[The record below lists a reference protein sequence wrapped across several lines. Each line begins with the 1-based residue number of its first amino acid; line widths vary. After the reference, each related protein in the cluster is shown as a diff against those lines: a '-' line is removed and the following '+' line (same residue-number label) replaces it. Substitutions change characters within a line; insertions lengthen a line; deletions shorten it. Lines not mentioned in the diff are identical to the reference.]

1 MVVKIDF
8 SNYSDISSVS
18 IPKELLID
26 IVQPRIKSNPEITN
40 SKIIRLGLEQPI
52 NSPNLKYLIKKGQKI
67 LIIVDDYTRTTPINL
82 ILPILM
88 EEFFLLGIPRKDIK
102 LLIASGTHRKMSY
115 EEKKKKYGKYIT
127 ENYEILDHIWYDN
140 ESLVKLDT
148 TKLGTEIW
156 INKKV
161 LEADFVIGIG
171 QIVPHRVVGFS
182 GGSKIIQPGV
192 SGPITT
198 GQTHWLSAKY
208 KGSEIMGKID
218 NPIRKEINKI
228 GEAVGLKFII
238 NTICDGSGNI
248 FRCVCGDPIKAFE
261 EGCKNALEIYG
272 IPLITKG
279 DIVIVDSFPADIE
292 LWQAAKGIYS
302 GDLALKPDGVL
313 ILVSPCIEGVSAEYP
328 KIIDIGYR
336 PFSEIENMVKNGELK
351 NLTLAAHLA
360 HVGRVIRGKRTGIL
374 VSPGIPKNIAE
385 KLGFYY
391 TKTVQDALEL
401 ALKIKGND
409 AKVVVIKNGGSV
421 MPIIK

>member
-26 IVQPRIKSNPEITN
+26 IVKPRVRFNPGTTN

-52 NSPNLKYLIKKGQKI
+52 NSPNLKDLIKKGQKI
-67 LIIVDDYTRTTPINL
+67 LIIVDDYTRTTPTNL
-82 ILPILM
+82 ILPILI
-88 EEFFLLGIPRKDIK
+88 EEILLAGISRKEIK
-102 LLIASGTHRKMSY
+102 LLIAYGTHRKMSH
-115 EEKKKKYGKYIT
+115 EEKKKKYGKDIV
-127 ENYEILDHIWYDN
+127 NDYEILDHNWRDDK
-140 ESLVKLDT
+140 SLVKLDT
-148 TKLGTEIW
+148 TKQGTEIW
-156 INKKV
+156 INKEV
-161 LEADFVIGIG
+161 LKADFIIGIG
-171 QIVPHRVVGFS
+171 QIVPHRVAGFS

-192 SGPITT
+192 CGPITT

-208 KGSEIMGKID
+208 EGCEIIGKID
-218 NPIRKEINKI
+218 NPIRQEINKI
-228 GEAVGLKFII
+228 GEAVGLKFIV

-248 FRCVCGDPIKAFE
+248 FKCVCGEPIKTFE
-261 EGCKNALEIYG
+261 EGCKSALDIYG
-272 IPLITKG
+272 IPLGTKG
-279 DIVIVDSFPADIE
+279 DIALVDSFPADIE

-313 ILVSPCIEGVSAEYP
+313 ILVSPCTEGVSVEHP
-328 KIIDIGYR
+328 NIINIGYR
-336 PFSEIENMVKNGELK
+336 PFSEIEDMVENGKLI

-360 HVGRVIRGKRTGIL
+360 HVGRVIRGERTGIL
-374 VSPGIPKNIAE
+374 VSPGIPQNIAG

-391 TKTVQDALEL
+391 AKTAQDALGL

-409 AKVVVIKNGGSV
+409 AKIVVIKNGGSL

>member
-1 MVVKIDF
+1 MKIKITFPYEDF
-8 SNYSDISSVS
+8 SPLYIAEKLV
-18 IPKELLID
+18 ID
-26 IVQPRIKSNPEITN
+26 VVQPRIKFNPETTN
-40 SKIIRLGLEQPI
+40 SKIIKLGLEQPI
-52 NSPNLKYLIKKGQKI
+52 NSPALKDLIKKGQKI
-67 LIIVDDYTRTTPINL
+67 LIIVDDRTRTTPTHL

-88 EEFFLLGIPRKDIK
+88 EKLHLAGISRKEIK
-102 LLIASGTHRKMSY
+102 LLIAYGTHRKMSNK
-115 EEKKKKYGKYIT
+115 EKKKKYGKDIVN
-127 ENYEILDHIWYDN
+127 NYEILDHNWRDDK
-140 ESLVKLDT
+140 SLVKLDT
-148 TKLGTEIW
+148 TKQGTKIW
-156 INKKV
+156 INEEV
-161 LEADFVIGIG
+161 LKADFVIGIG
-171 QIVPHRVVGFS
+171 QIVPHRVAGFS

-228 GEAVGLKFII
+228 GEAAGLKFII
-238 NTICDGSGNI
+238 NTICDGSGNL
-248 FRCVCGDPIKAFE
+248 FKCVCGEPVKTFE
-261 EGCKNALEIYG
+261 EGCKSALDIYG
-272 IPLITKG
+272 VPLAAKG
-279 DIVIVDSFPADIE
+279 DIVIVDSFPAVID
-292 LWQAAKGIYS
+292 LWQAAKGIFS

-313 ILVSPCIEGVSAEYP
+313 ILVSPCTEGVSAEYP

-336 PFSEIENMVKNGELK
+336 PFSEIENIVKNGELK

-374 VSPGIPKNIAE
+374 VSLGIPKNIAE

-391 TKTVQDALEL
+391 AKTVQDALEL

-421 MPIIK
+421 MPIIN

>member
-1 MVVKIDF
+1 VVKIDF
-8 SNYSDISSVS
+8 PNYSDISSVS

-26 IVQPRIKSNPEITN
+26 IVQPRIKFNPVTTN

-52 NSPNLKYLIKKGQKI
+52 NSPGLKDLIKKVQKI
-67 LIIVDDYTRTTPINL
+67 LIVVDDYTRTTPTNL

-88 EEFFLLGIPRKDIK
+88 EKLLLAGISRKEIK
-102 LLIASGTHRKMSY
+102 LLIAYGTHRKMSH
-115 EEKKKKYGKYIT
+115 EEKKKKYGKDIV
-127 ENYEILDHIWYDN
+127 NKYEILDHNWRDDKI
-140 ESLVKLDT
+140 LVKLDT
-148 TKLGTEIW
+148 TKQGTEIW
-156 INKKV
+156 INKEV
-161 LEADFVIGIG
+161 LKADFVIGIG
-171 QIVPHRVVGFS
+171 QIVPHRVTGFS

-192 SGPITT
+192 CGPITT

-208 KGSEIMGKID
+208 EGCEIIGKID
-218 NPIRKEINKI
+218 NPIRQEINKI
-228 GEAVGLKFII
+228 GEAVGLKFIV

-248 FRCVCGDPIKAFE
+248 FKCVCGEPIKTFE
-261 EGCKNALEIYG
+261 EGCKSALDIYG
-272 IPLITKG
+272 IPLATKG
-279 DIVIVDSFPADIE
+279 DIVMVDSFPADIE
-292 LWQAAKGIYS
+292 LWQAAKGIYA

-313 ILVSPCIEGVSAEYP
+313 ILVSPCTEGVSVEHP
-328 KIIDIGYR
+328 NIIDIGYR
-336 PFSEIENMVKNGELK
+336 PFSEIEDMVENGKLI

-360 HVGRVIRGKRTGIL
+360 HVGRVIRGERTGIL

-401 ALKIKGND
+401 SLKIKGND

>member
-1 MVVKIDF
+1 VVVKIDF

-148 TKLGTEIW
+148 TKLETEIW

-228 GEAVGLKFII
+228 GEAAGLKFII
-238 NTICDGSGNI
+238 NTICDGSGNL

-272 IPLITKG
+272 IPLIIKG

-313 ILVSPCIEGVSAEYP
+313 ILVSPCTEGVSAEYP

-391 TKTVQDALEL
+391 AKTVQDALEL

-409 AKVVVIKNGGSV
+409 AKVVVIKNGGSL

>member
-1 MVVKIDF
+1 VVKIDF
-8 SNYSDISSVS
+8 PNYSDISSVS
-18 IPKELLID
+18 IPKKLLID
-26 IVQPRIKSNPEITN
+26 VLQPKIKYNPEISN

-52 NSPNLKYLIKKGQKI
+52 NSSNLIDLVKKGQEI
-67 LIIVDDYTRTTPINL
+67 LIIVDDYTRTTPTNF

-88 EEFFLLGIPRKDIK
+88 EKLFLAGILRKDIK

-115 EEKKKKYGKYIT
+115 EEKKKKYSKDIID
-127 ENYEILDHIWYDN
+127 NYEILDHDWRNDKK
-140 ESLVKLDT
+140 LVKVDT
-148 TKLGTEIW
+148 TEQGTEIW

-161 LEADFVIGIG
+161 LEADFIIGIG
-171 QIVPHRVVGFS
+171 QIVPHRIAGFS

-192 SGPITT
+192 CGPITT

-208 KGSEIMGKID
+208 DGSEIMGKID

-238 NTICDGSGNI
+238 NTICDGSGNV
-248 FRCVCGDPIKAFE
+248 FKCVCGDPVKAFE
-261 EGCKNALEIYG
+261 KGCKSALDIYG
-272 IPLITKG
+272 VPLTAKG

-292 LWQAAKGIYS
+292 LWQAAKGIFS

-313 ILVSPCIEGVSAEYP
+313 ILVSPCTEGVSAEYP
-328 KIIDIGYR
+328 KIINIGYH
-336 PFSEIENMVKNGELK
+336 PFSEIEDMVKNGELK

-360 HVGRVIRGKRTGIL
+360 HVGRVIQGKRTGIL

-391 TKTVQDALEL
+391 AKTVQDALEL
-401 ALKIKGND
+401 ALKIKGNN
-409 AKVVVIKNGGSV
+409 AKVVVVKNGGSL

>member
-115 EEKKKKYGKYIT
+115 EEKKKKYGKYII

>member
-1 MVVKIDF
+1 MIKIDF
-8 SNYSDISSVS
+8 PNYSNISSAS
-18 IPKELLID
+18 IPKKLLID
-26 IVQPRIKSNPEITN
+26 IVQPRIKSHPETTHN
-40 SKIIRLGLEQPI
+40 KIIKLGLEQPI
-52 NSPNLKYLIKKGQKI
+52 NSPGLKDLIKKGHKI
-67 LIIVDDYTRTTPINL
+67 LIIVDDYTRTTPTNL

-88 EEFFLLGIPRKDIK
+88 EKLRLVGISRKDIK
-102 LLIASGTHRKMSY
+102 LLVASGTHRKMSH
-115 EEKKKKYGKYIT
+115 EEKKQKYGKDIVN
-127 ENYEILDHIWYDN
+127 NYEILDHNWRDDK
-140 ESLVKLDT
+140 SLVKLDT
-148 TKLGTEIW
+148 TKQGTEIW
-156 INKKV
+156 INKEV

-208 KGSEIMGKID
+208 EGSEIMGKID

-238 NTICDGSGNI
+238 NTICDGSGNV
-248 FRCVCGDPIKAFE
+248 FKCVCGDPIKAFE

-272 IPLITKG
+272 IPLSTKG
-279 DIVIVDSFPADIE
+279 DIVIVDSFHADIE

-313 ILVSPCIEGVSAEYP
+313 ILVSPCTEGVSAEHP
-328 KIIDIGYR
+328 NIIDIGYR

-391 TKTVQDALEL
+391 AKTVQNALEL
-401 ALKIKGND
+401 ALKIKGKN
-409 AKVVVIKNGGSV
+409 AKVVVIKNGGAL